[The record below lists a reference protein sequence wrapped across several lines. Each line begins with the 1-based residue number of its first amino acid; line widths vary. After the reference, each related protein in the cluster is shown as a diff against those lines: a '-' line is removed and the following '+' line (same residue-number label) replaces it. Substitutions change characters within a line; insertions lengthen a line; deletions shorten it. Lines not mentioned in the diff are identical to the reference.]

1 MSVEAGTPKHKRQNQ
16 EIGFA
21 KNEKEVEDSGVA
33 SSICMSARNR
43 TSTADE
49 VRYKGGGS
57 NPPPAPP
64 TVSRDEPPNIVSSR
78 SPFLASKSYHIT
90 AVLKRNSRY
99 DELMGRPSKIERTQ
113 CSSSGASSA
122 NPVEGRGSPQTP
134 PDTEVA
140 YCTNPNCTDS
150 KCLNCHANVSKLP
163 SALGLSMVSTKLNK
177 AGKGHTVQSRL
188 LMVTPI

>member
-1 MSVEAGTPKHKRQNQ
+1 MMKRDRWDLERKPLEGPWDQCKTRSFIRSRVELERTHGDGCMSVEAGKPKHKRQHQ
-16 EIGFA
+16 ETEFA

-43 TSTADE
+43 TSIADE

-57 NPPPAPP
+57 NPPPVPP
-64 TVSRDEPPNIVSSR
+64 TVSRDEPPKNISSR
-78 SPFLASKSYHIT
+78 ASLLASNSYHIT
-90 AVLKRNSRY
+90 AVLKRKPRY

-122 NPVEGRGSPQTP
+122 NLVGGRGSPQTP

-150 KCLNCHANVSKLP
+150 K
-163 SALGLSMVSTKLNK
+163 
-177 AGKGHTVQSRL
+177 
-188 LMVTPI
+188 